1 MQAVF
6 ERFLERLSESVDEA
20 DLRSAMADVASGF
33 DLLAFAYLSL
43 PPRPN
48 GKPTLISNYPAPWME
63 RYLANRYQSVDP
75 VIVRARGGG
84 CTFQWGSDLRGAEA
98 SGAQIFDEAAEFG
111 IRCGVTFPIVDRRG
125 NFAAMSFAA
134 EKPDPAFF
142 RVAERYEEGLSYIAT
157 CFHVFV
163 RRKLTANR
171 MIDGALLTP
180 REYEC
185 LQWAAQGKSDWEI
198 GCILGI
204 TQRTTAFHLGNVRR
218 KLGVTTTRQ
227 AIGRLARSDFFASL
241 SS

>member
-1 MQAVF
+1 MRAAF

-20 DLRSAMADVASGF
+20 DLLSAMADVASGF

-43 PPRPN
+43 PPPPN
-48 GKPTLISNYPAPWME
+48 SKPTLISNYPASWTA
-63 RYLANRYQSVDP
+63 RYLTNRYQSVDP
-75 VIVRARGGG
+75 VIVRARSGG
-84 CTFQWGSDLRGAEA
+84 CTFQWGSDMIGTERA
-98 SGAQIFDEAAEFG
+98 SGAEVFEEAAQFG
-111 IRCGVTFPIVDRRG
+111 ICCGVTFPIIDGRG
-125 NFAAMSFAA
+125 NFAAMTFAG
-134 EKPDPAFF
+134 EKPVPAFF
-142 RVAERYEEGLSYIAT
+142 RAAERYEEGLSYIAT

-171 MIDGALLTP
+171 LINGVPLTP

-204 TQRTTAFHLGNVRR
+204 TQRTAAFHLGNVRR

-227 AIGRLARSDFFASL
+227 AIGRLARSDFG
-241 SS
+241 